1 MKKIQIVTRDFKKII
16 STGIFNNLYLG
27 NNENIM
33 VNEIQKLDSVHDFGG
48 TRGNNLATDALSKK
62 RDDNATFFYDQMR
75 LFFIQKYSFDNP
87 ILNILPIPIQ
97 NFSNFSYPGVGQLQR
112 IVDDVENYC
121 FLLAMKESL
130 ETGMVFD
137 INFSFQDMPNTKDIT
152 RLKNIKNNIY
162 DFFQDH
168 IDVYGT
174 GKINFIVD
182 TPGDVTKI
190 LKSDHTDETNNFA
203 YIFTQESAHDS
214 AKGKPT
220 TLEPQVINDA
230 YQGNGFCEAF
240 MPNDKQSR
248 TYAIGSSLGQFESNF
263 RITLDGMNYNA
274 SGKEYFNTSVKY
286 SKNSYGNQFDK
297 QFDCI
302 LNSLIHP
309 TNVPQITKEVNKF
322 TKDSSLRLRP
332 ETKNVLV
339 PSNNIDGFYSDF
351 ASKGYDYPN
360 DNKNNLDFNFT
371 KKRAGDGLQAKIA
384 QLINSESFEGLKC
397 YKLYDKY
404 SVGGITS
411 VLNPFTNIKGG
422 VDTNNIFTIRKII
435 LVTIDRVLFSYCVK
449 NKIPAIYSGTNCILL
464 FNPRNQTIP
473 SIASQS
479 LISRP
484 ISIPNTSTNTTN
496 YNTRKEQ
503 INIYQKGGSAKEI
516 ADIFAEIP
524 FSLFKI
530 IPRIFFSL
538 TTLYNWNKFRKQ
550 QTYILDDDLI
560 THSGNS
566 KNCIYYKDF
575 ISPQGYN
582 ILNDDYKIW
591 LNDAG
596 DPDEKHLINIY
607 KPASDENIFRIETYK
622 YKLNRE
628 YFTLQDIMNIIIMPF
643 WNPINRVT
651 RSRFIENFDK
661 DAIRDYL
668 TELHNEST
676 QSAGAIGD
684 NNSPENLL
692 IQNNP
697 KLNVYLKFFYN
708 NNISLDENKLTTNNF
723 IALTSYLCIFDSYE
737 INMCFDN
744 DKYDQDFIKI
754 SDTLPEVSNK
764 ISMYLFFKFLL
775 EDFPT
780 QHDKIC
786 YGLMEY
792 FINDGDINKDYF
804 DIADDL
810 QTQIYYIYC
819 DEIVRP
825 IYVNE
830 LIVKN
835 ISDGVIN
842 VENPIFI
849 NTKTYFEQ
857 LRNRVNDKTNE
868 IKSYLNHPNR
878 EVNVQDNIEL
888 EEYIKTY
895 FNMYGFMNMTSEF
908 MDSVFEPDPEST
920 SESFD
925 ETTGIAKGI
934 PGLSS
939 EERLKR
945 IQEQQARYASR
956 SPTDSITTKS
966 QLSPFDPSRQKTA
979 LDVAAFSDGDISNM
993 VTSNFSSNIG
1003 NRRGGKTKKYRKSRR
1018 NLKSNKNKKRY
1029 KKSKNITR
1037 RNRKKKRNKNS
1048 RRK

>member
-1 MKKIQIVTRDFKKII
+1 MKKIQIVTREFKNII
-16 STGIFNNLYLG
+16 SSGNFNNLYLG

-87 ILNILPIPIQ
+87 ILNISTIPIQ
-97 NFSNFSYPGVGQLQR
+97 NFSNFSYPGVGQLPR

-130 ETGMVFD
+130 QTGMVFD
-137 INFSFQDMPNTKDIT
+137 VNFSFQDMPDTKDIK

-162 DFFQDH
+162 EFFQDH
-168 IDVYGT
+168 IDVNGT

-190 LKSDHTDETNNFA
+190 LKSDQTNETNNFA

-220 TLEPQVINDA
+220 TLEPQIINEV

-248 TYAIGSSLGQFESNF
+248 TYSIGLSIGQFESNF
-263 RITLDGMNYNA
+263 NITLNGMNYNA

-286 SKNSYGNQFDK
+286 SKKSYVK

-351 ASKGYDYPN
+351 ANKGYDYPSN
-360 DNKNNLDFNFT
+360 NKDNLDFNFT
-371 KKRAGDGLQAKIA
+371 KKRAGDGLQARIA
-384 QLINSESFEGLKC
+384 QLINSDSFEGLKC
-397 YKLYDKY
+397 YKLYGKY
-404 SVGGITS
+404 SVSGITS
-411 VLNPFTNIKGG
+411 VINPFTSIKAG
-422 VDTNNIFTIRKII
+422 VDTSNIFTIRKII
-435 LVTIDRVLFSYCVK
+435 LVTIDRVLFSYCIK
-449 NKIPAIYSGTNCILL
+449 NKIPAIYSGTNCVLL
-464 FNPRNQTIP
+464 FNPRNQTIQP
-473 SIASQS
+473 MASQS
-479 LISRP
+479 LLSRST
-484 ISIPNTSTNTTN
+484 SIPNTNNSNI
-496 YNTRKEQ
+496 RKRQ

-516 ADIFAEIP
+516 VDIFAEIP

-538 TTLYNWNKFRKQ
+538 SSLYNWNKFRKQ
-550 QTYILDDDLI
+550 QSNILDDDLV
-560 THSGNS
+560 THYGNN

-575 ISPQGYN
+575 VSPQGYN

-591 LNDAG
+591 LNDSE
-596 DPDEKHLINIY
+596 DPDEKHLINVY
-607 KPASDENIFRIETYK
+607 KPMYDETTFRIETYK
-622 YKLNRE
+622 YKLSRD
-628 YFTLQDIMNIIIMPF
+628 YFTLQDIMNIILVPF
-643 WNPINRVT
+643 WNPINRLT
-651 RSRFIENFDK
+651 RSRFVENFDK

-668 TELHNEST
+668 SELHDEST
-676 QSAGAIGD
+676 QTAGAPND
-684 NNSPENLL
+684 NNNNSSEKLL
-692 IQNNP
+692 IPNHA
-697 KLNVYLKFFYN
+697 KLNTYLKFFYN
-708 NNISLDENKLTTNNF
+708 NNISLDQNKLTTNNF
-723 IALTSYLCIFDSYE
+723 IVLTSYLSIFDAYE

-754 SDTLPEVSNK
+754 SDSLPEVSNK
-764 ISMYLFFKFLL
+764 ISMYIFFKFLL
-775 EDFPT
+775 EDFPS
-780 QHDKIC
+780 QHNKIC
-786 YGLMEY
+786 YSLMEY
-792 FINDGDINKDYF
+792 FINDGDVNKYYF

-810 QTQIYYIYC
+810 QRQIYYIYC

-830 LIVKN
+830 IIVKN
-835 ISDGVIN
+835 ISDGVIST
-842 VENPIFI
+842 EDPIFI

-857 LRNRVNDKTNE
+857 LHNRVNDKTNE
-868 IKSYLNHPNR
+868 INSYLNNPNR
-878 EVNVQDNIEL
+878 QVNIEL
-888 EEYIKTY
+888 ENYIKTY
-895 FNMYGFMNMTSEF
+895 LNMYGFMNMTVEF
-908 MDSVFEPDPEST
+908 MDSVFEPEPEPM
-920 SESFD
+920 SESVE

-945 IQEQQARYASR
+945 IQEQQARAASTP
-956 SPTDSITTKS
+956 STTSSKPT
-966 QLSPFDPSRQKTA
+966 LSPFDPSRQKTA
-979 LDVAAFSDGDISNM
+979 LDVATFSEGDASNM
-993 VTSNFSSNIG
+993 VTSKMSTNLA
-1003 NRRGGKTKKYRKSRR
+1003 RGGKTKKNKKSRR
-1018 NLKSNKNKKRY
+1018 ILKSNKNKNKKRSN
-1029 KKSKNITR
+1029 KSKKYTR
-1037 RNRKKKRNKNS
+1037 RNHKKRDNKNS